1 MTSAE
6 DGVIR
11 RRVSIVNE
19 RGLHARAA
27 AKFVKLAEQFDA
39 EIIVSKSPAGTA
51 GAPALKISF
60 RAGLVSGSPS
70 PLSYSISSIHSPLS
84 EKVTGKGL
92 LLRSSIKLKKLFVW
106 SLY

>member
-39 EIIVSKSPAGTA
+39 EIIVSKDDTDVPGT
-51 GAPALKISF
+51 
-60 RAGLVSGSPS
+60 
-70 PLSYSISSIHSPLS
+70 SIM
-84 EKVTGKGL
+84 GL
-92 LLRSSIKLKKLFVW
+92 LMLAAAKGCRIDLRASGREAETAVAELAELVAAGFDGA
-106 SLY
+106 